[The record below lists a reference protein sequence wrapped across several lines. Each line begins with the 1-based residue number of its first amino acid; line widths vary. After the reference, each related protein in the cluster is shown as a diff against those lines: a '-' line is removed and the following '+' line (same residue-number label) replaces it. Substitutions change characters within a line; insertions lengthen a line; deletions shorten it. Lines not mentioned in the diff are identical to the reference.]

1 VIVRVVW
8 NSNIRLYNASNVR
21 VTIDSRFDLS
31 TTPNPTV
38 FYPPELCYRATR
50 SVQFRKRTDFC
61 DALLQHIS
69 KFISLFE
76 ETPPAELN
84 EYRARRLHRNKSLQ
98 LPRYLLTA
106 ASLDISEAEIS

>member
-1 VIVRVVW
+1 
-8 NSNIRLYNASNVR
+8 
-21 VTIDSRFDLS
+21 
-31 TTPNPTV
+31 
-38 FYPPELCYRATR
+38 
-50 SVQFRKRTDFC
+50 
-61 DALLQHIS
+61 LQHIS